1 MVRSPTISY
10 DGALLF
16 VWLFVFVVVAVVVVV
31 FFCITPLFPVLIP
44 VCFGLFIVRFIFEVL
59 YRSLLPLASSYV
71 TANLKG
77 LICHA
82 ILVSF

>member
-1 MVRSPTISY
+1 M
-10 DGALLF
+10 
-16 VWLFVFVVVAVVVVV
+16 
-31 FFCITPLFPVLIP
+31 IP

-82 ILVSF
+82 ILVSFYKAKKCLRIN

>member
-16 VWLFVFVVVAVVVVV
+16 VWLFVFVVVVVV

-59 YRSLLPLASSYV
+59 YRSLLLLA
-71 TANLKG
+71 ANYDT
-77 LICHA
+77 
-82 ILVSF
+82 VNF